1 LLITKGSPDGLV
13 GRSVDGA
20 AVDTCPPNPAFT
32 HISREI
38 AATTRTVTG
47 RKSTRWLPRGGW
59 WRWRGRERGVPASL
73 PMAGMGTPGLGSSIF
88 MSKLQSCE
96 VTSVGRVGEVEVEG
110 EAERSASTAR
120 GGEVGLQG

>member
-1 LLITKGSPDGLV
+1 M
-13 GRSVDGA
+13 
-20 AVDTCPPNPAFT
+20 
-32 HISREI
+32 
-38 AATTRTVTG
+38 
-47 RKSTRWLPRGGW
+47 
-59 WRWRGRERGVPASL
+59 PASL